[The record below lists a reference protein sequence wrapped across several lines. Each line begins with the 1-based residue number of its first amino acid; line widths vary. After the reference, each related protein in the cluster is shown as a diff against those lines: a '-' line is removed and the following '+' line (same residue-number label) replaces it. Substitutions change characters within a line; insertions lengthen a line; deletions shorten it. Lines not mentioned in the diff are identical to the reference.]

1 MADPIRKRPALQVI
15 REGNPGHRPVEPG
28 LMLPPGDLAE
38 PRWSDVFPAPQPVDM
53 ADITDDPYVLSV
65 VERMLGRGQRSE
77 SERARRVASAEWRR
91 VVPVL
96 TRSAGLADVDLAT
109 VRDYC
114 VVVARIDQAERAL
127 SRGGALMLG
136 ERGWQKSGW
145 TTIVSQYRSQLRV
158 YIRELGLS
166 PSARRGIEPAGGGDD
181 GDDPFS

>member
-1 MADPIRKRPALQVI
+1 MADPLRKRPALQVI

-28 LMLPPGDLAE
+28 LILPPGDLAE
-38 PRWSDVFPAPQPVDM
+38 PRWADTFPAPLEVD
-53 ADITDDPYVLSV
+53 AAEFIDSPELAELVT
-65 VERMLGRGQRSE
+65 RMLGRGRRAE

-96 TRSAGLADVDLAT
+96 TRSAGLADIDTAT

-114 VVVARIDQAERAL
+114 VCVARIDQAERAL

-181 GDDPFS
+181 GDDPFA